1 MIRFRSGHSWK
12 RETSAAPKD
21 SFSLQVDGIDLL
33 AAATEESLTTLIP
46 DLVSTVSGLIL
57 KGEVLGQVS
66 LPEAHLELTFE
77 RRGAEAELKVVDLG
91 RPARLL
97 HRPVRVDLAELGDAT
112 VACGHSLIRDLS
124 EASPGSNRNPRIRA
138 MSRTLLRLEHG
149 SVAPARVGFRQTGYS
164 YRASAPR
171 QWSFGFEF
179 YDEHDL
185 LLCPGASSSLA
196 SLLFAGSIYLQ
207 LDGGRTQVW
216 QSGGGLFLLMLELSR
231 QAAELCHAMELEE
244 DRFQFAPGG
253 ISPPIR
259 FDLRQRSLELNG
271 KRFEANPEAF
281 ARAIFELGVA
291 ISFAIGARSKAQA
304 RNPYLLEMASRC
316 REGLSQL
323 RTGMAPPADET
334 KARIERKRPTATTRP
349 LQVSGRLRRLRYS
362 KVWEKHKL
370 EAGDTGRLIW
380 TASGPIFAS
389 SEMACGWAPDGQLLF
404 RRLATHGVASSADGC
419 VLAASADRM
428 LGFLDRDKS
437 ARWTRNHDGAGLAP
451 ELLRRDGLLICVAE
465 ARAVLALSELT
476 GREIWRLVPSRTRQV
491 FVALQGQRAL
501 LATESGSLLGL
512 DLHDGQIRYHLRVN
526 LPFIGPTVAWG
537 RRFVAVVGRG
547 EQHAILSADVHAAG
561 AHWTHELAVAQP
573 SLPLPRHNRVWV
585 TGARNASAVVLCF
598 GPKGK
603 LLLERTLPLGQGP
616 FYLLSVRDSVLVSAR
631 NGAAALL
638 NSEGEVVWQLE
649 PSGEELVRPVSPSL
663 ARGVVIVPGERI
675 RVIDPANGSVLAE
688 VAAGIELCD
697 LKVDAKLSLYLL
709 DEDGSL
715 SAHRLLSHFA
725 VVSGLKAGRNG

>member
-1 MIRFRSGHSWK
+1 
-12 RETSAAPKD
+12 
-21 SFSLQVDGIDLL
+21 
-33 AAATEESLTTLIP
+33 
-46 DLVSTVSGLIL
+46 
-57 KGEVLGQVS
+57 
-66 LPEAHLELTFE
+66 
-77 RRGAEAELKVVDLG
+77 
-91 RPARLL
+91 
-97 HRPVRVDLAELGDAT
+97 
-112 VACGHSLIRDLS
+112 
-124 EASPGSNRNPRIRA
+124 
-138 MSRTLLRLEHG
+138 MSRALLRLEHG

-171 QWSFGFEF
+171 QGSFGFEF

-185 LLCPGASSSLA
+185 LLCPVGSSSLV

-216 QSGGGLFLLMLELSR
+216 QSGGALFLLMLELSR

-244 DRFQFAPGG
+244 DRFQFSPGG

-259 FDLRQRSLELNG
+259 FDLRQRSLELNS
-271 KRFEANPEAF
+271 KRFEVNPEAF

-316 REGLSQL
+316 REGLSHL
-323 RTGMAPPADET
+323 RTGTAAPADEK
-334 KARIERKRPTATTRP
+334 KARVERKRPSGTTRP
-349 LQVSGRLRRLRYS
+349 LQVSGRLRRLRYA

-389 SEMACGWAPDGQLLF
+389 SEMACGFAPDGKLLF

-419 VLAASADRM
+419 ILAAYPDRM

-437 ARWTRNHDGAGLAP
+437 ARWIRNHDGASLAP
-451 ELLRRDGLLICVAE
+451 ELLRRDGRLICVAE

-526 LPFIGPTVAWG
+526 VPFIGPTVAWG

-547 EQHAILSADVHAAG
+547 EQHAILSADAHAAG

-585 TGARNASAVVLCF
+585 AGARNASAVVLCF

-603 LLLERTLPLGQGP
+603 MLLERSLPLGQGP
-616 FYLLSVRDSVLVSAR
+616 FHLLSVQDSVLVSAR

-675 RVIDPANGSVLAE
+675 RVIDPTSGSVLAE

-697 LKVDAKLSLYLL
+697 LKVDAKLNLYLL

-725 VVSGLKAGRNG
+725 VVSGLKAARNA